1 MNTAPSDGTTWA
13 FQGWRA
19 AIIGLV
25 ATVAILLA
33 AVLISSTLS
42 QRPADLPAWVQGTGT
57 IMAIVAGFVG
67 VLYQSAENRR
77 ARADEVAAVG
87 RAAHSLAASAYELVT
102 ERLNSARQP
111 GKPTSHYSLRGSRTT
126 EMVASM
132 REFQAGSLPTSL
144 IAPFTTLRAC
154 VFAINTRVSEVYD
167 AEDAVTGPKKTALK
181 KRRIQELTSATR
193 VHASAAAAFSE
204 LERLAVRDCDA
215 TAVLLEVLQPV
226 LDRS

>member
-1 MNTAPSDGTTWA
+1 MNTEPSNGTTWA

-19 AIIGLV
+19 AIIGLI
-25 ATVAILLA
+25 ATIAILVA
-33 AVLISSTLS
+33 AVLISSVLS
-42 QRPADLPAWVQGTGT
+42 KSSVDLAAWVQGTGT

-102 ERLNSARQP
+102 DRLNSALQP

-132 REFQAGSLPTSL
+132 REFQAGDLPTSL
-144 IAPFTTLRAC
+144 IAPFTRLRAC
-154 VFAINTRVSEVYD
+154 VFAINTRISEVYD
-167 AEDAVTGPKKTALK
+167 AENALTGPTKTALK
-181 KRRIQELTSATR
+181 KRRIRELDSAVT
-193 VHASAAAAFSE
+193 VHSSAAAAFSE
-204 LERLAVRDCDA
+204 LERLAIKNCDA
-215 TAVLLEVLQPV
+215 TVISVKVLQP
-226 LDRS
+226 LLARS

>member
-25 ATVAILLA
+25 ATVVILVA
-33 AVLISSTLS
+33 AVLISSALS
-42 QRPADLPAWVQGTGT
+42 QTAADLPAWVQGTGT

-67 VLYQSAENRR
+67 VLYQSAEARR
-77 ARADEVAAVG
+77 ARADDVAAVG
-87 RAAHSLAASAYELVT
+87 RAAHSLAANAYELVT
-102 ERLNSARQP
+102 ERLNSALQP
-111 GKPTSHYSLRGSRTT
+111 GKPTRHYSLRGSRTT

-167 AEDAVTGPKKTALK
+167 AENALTGRQKAALTR
-181 KRRIQELTSATR
+181 RRIQELTSAAR
-193 VHASAAAAFSE
+193 VHAAAAAAFSE
-204 LERLAVRDCDA
+204 LDRLATRDCDA
-215 TAVLLEVLQPV
+215 TTILIETPRPLLDL
-226 LDRS
+226 S